1 MFKRESRLK
10 VIEHFPQDKT
20 RMPKDIHQTHTTG
33 LRSRLPNQLS
43 YGQVTHCDR
52 RTHERI
58 SARANA
64 NANAPGHG
72 RSLHPRICHTDD
84 GHSAAAASLSPS
96 PLTVMVRVWYCV
108 PPPQLESESE
118 VG

>member
-1 MFKRESRLK
+1 
-10 VIEHFPQDKT
+10 
-20 RMPKDIHQTHTTG
+20 
-33 LRSRLPNQLS
+33 
-43 YGQVTHCDR
+43 
-52 RTHERI
+52 
-58 SARANA
+58 
-64 NANAPGHG
+64 
-72 RSLHPRICHTDD
+72 LHPRICHTDD